1 MGCPIRNTRLQ
12 LIQSG
17 ANFNYV
23 NVIGGMALKRFHGR
37 VSRAQ
42 LRRAA
47 FPVLGTAMGLA
58 TLVAGL
64 ERTAFLGQAAGVEQV
79 SDAPV
84 ASSTIGAITADVAT
98 LTGVRSGPSSS
109 IALDDGLQH
118 ARIDKWITRLTT
130 SLRGDFK
137 QSLQRMDKYDDMIT
151 AKLDAKG
158 MPREL
163 IYLALIE
170 SNFNPT
176 AKSPVK
182 AVGLWQFMSAT
193 ARQFGLSVGRKVDER
208 KDPAKATDAAL
219 AYLDQLHDR
228 FGSWYLAAAAYNSG
242 QGTVSKA
249 LRAVTGKTTGTDAD
263 FFRILPRLPKETQDY
278 VPKLIASARV
288 GSDPGKY
295 GMTD

>member
-1 MGCPIRNTRLQ
+1 LNRIQQQLARIRTR
-12 LIQSG
+12 
-17 ANFNYV
+17 AT
-23 NVIGGMALKRFHGR
+23 
-37 VSRAQ
+37 
-42 LRRAA
+42 
-47 FPVLGTAMGLA
+47 FPVLGIAMGVA

-64 ERTAFLGQAAGVEQV
+64 ERTSFLGEAAGVPQV
-79 SDAPV
+79 ASTSV
-84 ASSTIGAITADVAT
+84 ASSTVGAIKADLAT
-98 LTGVRSGPSSS
+98 LTGVKSAPAPTVVTLDSGVE
-109 IALDDGLQH
+109 H
-118 ARIDKWITRLTT
+118 ARIDKWVTRLTT

-137 QSLQRMDKYDDMIT
+137 QSLDRMAKYEDMIN
-151 AKLDAKG
+151 AKIDAKG

-163 IYLALIE
+163 IYVALIE

-182 AVGLWQFMSAT
+182 AVGMWQFMSAT
-193 ARQFGLSVGRKVDER
+193 ARQFGLSVGRRVDER

-249 LRAVTGKTTGTDAD
+249 LRTVTGKKKGTDAD
-263 FFRILPRLPKETQDY
+263 FFRIMPRLPKETQDY

-288 GSDPGKY
+288 GSDPAKY
-295 GMTD
+295 GM